1 MRHKKA
7 GRKLGRTT
15 AHRRALLRNLATALF
30 QRERIVTP
38 LPKAKDLRPVAEKL
52 ITSGKK
58 GTLHARRQ
66 ILSYLQ
72 DKEVGHK
79 VVEEIAPRY
88 SDRNG
93 GYTRII
99 KLGTRRGDQA
109 EMALIELLGSEFK
122 PKDKTKDKP
131 KDKPKAKEKAKA
143 EKPEA
148 KTE

>member
-15 AHRRALLRNLATALF
+15 SHRRALLRNLATALF
-30 QRERIVTP
+30 QRERIVTT
-38 LPKAKDLRPVAEKL
+38 LPKAKELRPVAERL

-58 GTLHARRQ
+58 GTLHARRH
-66 ILSYLQ
+66 ILSYLMEK
-72 DKEVGHK
+72 DVAHK

-99 KLGTRRGDQA
+99 KLGARRGDQA

-122 PKDKTKDKP
+122 PKDTAKEKP
-131 KDKPKAKEKAKA
+131 KGKAKEAKPA
-143 EKPEA
+143 AKPE
-148 KTE
+148 